1 MSGSAGARRCI
12 AGVGLSGAVILV
24 GLFANRR
31 RSSAGALKPDP
42 APVFLNVR
50 FLTLICI
57 PSSQISHCGCYA
69 TGMWSWACPWVIA
82 HAHSA
87 SLCGVAGAV
96 SLLHD
101 LKERA
106 FLVARDFLASLAQ
119 RGGKNRKSQS
129 LMPR

>member
-1 MSGSAGARRCI
+1 MSGSASARQCI

-24 GLFANRR
+24 GLFANGH
-31 RSSAGALKPDP
+31 RSSAGTLKP
-42 APVFLNVR
+42 ALVFLNIR

-57 PSSQISHCGCYA
+57 PSSQISHSGCYA
-69 TGMWSWACPWVIA
+69 MGMWSWVYPWVIA
-82 HAHSA
+82 RADSDG
-87 SLCGVAGAV
+87 LCGVADKV

-101 LKERA
+101 LNERA
-106 FLVARDFLASLAQ
+106 FLVARDFLASLAK